1 MGREKYNIKEK
12 RESSNE
18 WERKRKRRQNRK
30 NVNGNIPKRGVKK
43 SNFSPRK
50 YSAAGHWVRRDPHV
64 YVPGT
69 ADSLHSYPH
78 SRGGCAWCSR

>member
-43 SNFSPRK
+43 IKLFP
-50 YSAAGHWVRRDPHV
+50 P
-64 YVPGT
+64 
-69 ADSLHSYPH
+69 
-78 SRGGCAWCSR
+78 